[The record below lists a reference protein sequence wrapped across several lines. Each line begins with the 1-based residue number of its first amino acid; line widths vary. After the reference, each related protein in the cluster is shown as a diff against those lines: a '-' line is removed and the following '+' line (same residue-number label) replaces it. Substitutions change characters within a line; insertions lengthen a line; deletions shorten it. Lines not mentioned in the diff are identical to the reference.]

1 MAEWGVLHSRVFQNF
16 SFFGAGSLLGFLV
29 GWVFS
34 KPWDAATL
42 TIVAI
47 VVGPISAVLIT
58 LWRDNRRAKLQ
69 RQWDIFRNL
78 MRHRKTP
85 LHVEFVG
92 SLNLIEVEFADD
104 EQVIENWK
112 KLLVLFEKLATIPEE
127 QFAEVS
133 QEIFEAQTRLLD
145 AIAKNLGLQIEQLDI
160 QSGGYSP
167 KGWFDLENEQ
177 TYIRQLV
184 REIALGKRK
193 LNVTVWDPPRSA
205 ETTPPNPFKKT
216 DPPV

>member
-1 MAEWGVLHSRVFQNF
+1 M
-16 SFFGAGSLLGFLV
+16 

-34 KPWDAATL
+34 RPWDAATL

-58 LWRDNRRAKLQ
+58 LWRDSRRAKLQ

-78 MRHRKTP
+78 MRHRTTP

-104 EQVIENWK
+104 KRVVENWK
-112 KLLVLFEKLATIPEE
+112 KLLVLFEKLATVPEK

-133 QEIFEAQTRLLD
+133 QERFEAQTRLLD

-177 TYIRQLV
+177 AAIRRLV
-184 REIALGKRK
+184 GEIALGQRT
-193 LNVTVWDPPRSA
+193 LNVTVWSPPPSA
-205 ETTPPNPFKKT
+205 EAAPPPPFKKK
-216 DPPV
+216 DPPVHN